1 MRPAIMPIVSLYA
14 SLLALL
20 FVGLSVR
27 TLLMRRR
34 LGIALGDAGN
44 EAMLRAMR
52 VHSNFAEYVPL
63 SLILIYL
70 VEQAGARPLFVH
82 ALCLSVL
89 VGRVSHAIGVST
101 VGERGGFRVLGIG
114 LTLAPLIV
122 ASVRL
127 LQFHLS
133 GAA

>member
-1 MRPAIMPIVSLYA
+1 VPIVSLYA
-14 SLLALL
+14 ALLALL

-34 LGIALGDAGN
+34 LRIAIGDAGN

-63 SLILIYL
+63 SLLLIFLLEQHGAGPLL
-70 VEQAGARPLFVH
+70 VHSLGI
-82 ALCLSVL
+82 CVL
-89 VGRVSHAIGVST
+89 AGRVSHAIGVSR
-101 VGERGGFRVLGIG
+101 VKERYGYRVFGMA
-114 LTLAPLIV
+114 LTLTPLIV

-127 LQFHLS
+127 LQFYVTRS
-133 GAA
+133 GA